1 MKEFSAKPPIGN
13 LFPVIFTLIFV
24 LSTSI
29 SAETILLKNGDK
41 VYATVI
47 DQSTDFVT
55 ILKET
60 KRQAIPKSQ
69 ILKIIFKDIKDE
81 AELAKIIETEKK
93 KLNKEGKKTEKE
105 EQLDTILLE
114 QMIKE
119 NSYKVVQKRLALIEK
134 YLEEQDASWEEY
146 ITTKRSPW
154 DPVWRSAV
162 LPGWGLSHMKQNAY
176 GKTYQMVFILSALA
190 YFGFEKAAQDRSSK
204 YDSKVNDILLKDP
217 LIYAQINA
225 ALPASTAQLYIQ
237 QDQISKLQD
246 LNKIKNQEHNYSSY
260 SHNALSVGL
269 GIYAIQLLHS
279 YFAGKKWATHNYVET
294 PSGEKVSAGINVKS
308 VYIPMAAGGSLAGSE
323 YRTDVRYVTLF

>member
-1 MKEFSAKPPIGN
+1 MKKISKKAPVGN
-13 LFPVIFTLIFV
+13 LFPILFALVFV
-24 LSTSI
+24 LPASI

-47 DQSTDFVT
+47 DQSTDSVT

-60 KRQAIPKSQ
+60 KRQSIPKNQ
-69 ILKIIFKDIKDE
+69 ILKIIFKEIKDE
-81 AELAKIIETEKK
+81 TELAKIIEAEKK
-93 KLNKEGKKTEKE
+93 KLNKEGKKTDKE
-105 EQLDTILLE
+105 EQLDTIMLE

-134 YLEEQDASWEEY
+134 YIEEQDASWEEY

-176 GKTYQMVFILSALA
+176 GKTYQMLFIFSALA

-204 YDSKVNDILLKDP
+204 HDNKVNDILLKDP

-225 ALPASTAQLYIQ
+225 ALPAATAQLFIQ

-246 LNKIKNQEHNYSSY
+246 LNKIKSQEHNYSSY
-260 SHNALSVGL
+260 SHNALGIGI

-279 YFAGKKWATHNYVET
+279 YFTGKTWATHNQVET

>member
-1 MKEFSAKPPIGN
+1 MKEFSLKPSIGN
-13 LFPVIFTLIFV
+13 LFPIIFTLIFI
-24 LSTSI
+24 LSGSI

-55 ILKET
+55 ILKDT
-60 KRQAIPKSQ
+60 KRQSIPKGQ

-93 KLNKEGKKTEKE
+93 KLNKEGKKNEKE

-134 YLEEQDASWEEY
+134 YLEEQDTDWEEY
-146 ITTKRSPW
+146 ITSKRSPW
-154 DPVWRSAV
+154 DPVWRAAI
-162 LPGWGLSHMKQNAY
+162 LPGWGLSHMKQNAN
-176 GKTYQMVFILSALA
+176 GRAYQTVFIVSALA

-204 YDSKVNDILLKDP
+204 YDDKVNDVLLKNP
-217 LIYAQINA
+217 LIYAQISA
-225 ALPASTAQLYIQ
+225 VLPASTAQLYIQ

-260 SHNALSVGL
+260 SHNALSLGL

-279 YFAGKKWATHNYVET
+279 YFVGKKWATHNFVET

-308 VYIPMAAGGSLAGSE
+308 VYVPMAAGGSIAGSE